1 MSQQIINTN
10 KGTADSLKTGATKIN
25 SNFTELYTILANN
38 PIAIPSVAN
47 NSGKYLTTNGVTVSW
62 QPFTTP
68 NLATVATSGSYTD
81 LTNKPTIPAAYSSTS
96 INALSDVNTATNV
109 PTNGQPLVWNSVSS
123 NWIPGSVILD
133 SLSTLSDVTITSPSP
148 GQVLKYNGVAWIND
162 ADSTSGGAGVGT
174 VTNVS
179 VISLNGFAGTVA
191 TSSSTPAITI
201 TTSITGMLKGNG
213 TAISA
218 ATSGTD
224 YAPGTGALTTGI
236 IKSTTTTGALT
247 IAVAGT
253 DYQSPIG
260 TITGLVKGNGANAL
274 TAAVAGTDYQSAQSV
289 TGIVKSSGTTRSA
302 AVAGT
307 DYQAPVSATG
317 ILKSSG
323 VSGNVSAAIAGTDY
337 QSAQSVTGIVKSSG
351 TTRSAAVAGTDYA
364 PGTGALTTGIIKSTT
379 TTGALTI
386 AVAGTDYQSPIGT
399 ITGLVKGNG
408 ANALTAAVAGT
419 DYQSA
424 QSVTGIVKSSGTT
437 RSAAVAGTD
446 YQAPVSATGI
456 LKSSGVSGNVSAA
469 IAGTDY
475 QAPISLTTN
484 GSSGQATFSNN
495 TLNIPQY
502 TALAA
507 RNSTNATTASL
518 ANNAAGNITITG
530 WKSYMLLSIQTSVAA
545 WVTVYTSSAART
557 ADASRTITTDPTPGS
572 GVIAEVIT
580 TSASTQIFSPAVFG
594 FNDEE
599 SPSTDI
605 QVKVVNRSGSTAA
618 ITITMKLV
626 QLEV

>member
-1 MSQQIINTN
+1 MAQQIINTN

-47 NSGKYLTTNGVTVSW
+47 NSGKYLTTNGTTISWETVT
-62 QPFTTP
+62 
-68 NLATVATSGSYTD
+68 
-81 LTNKPTIPAAYSSTS
+81 
-96 INALSDVNTATNV
+96 
-109 PTNGQPLVWNSVSS
+109 PTNLT
-123 NWIPGSVILD
+123 I
-133 SLSTLSDVTITSPSP
+133 STLSGVTITSPAA

-162 ADSTSGGAGVGT
+162 ADATAAGAGSGT

-179 VISLNGFAGTVA
+179 VTSANGFAGFVA

-201 TTSITGMLKGNG
+201 STSITGMLKGTGTAITAAVVGTDYQAPISLTTNGSSGTATFSNNILNIPQYTGTGGTVTSASVTSANGFTGTVATASSTPAITIGTSITGVLKGNG

-218 ATSGTD
+218 A
-224 YAPGTGALTTGI
+224 
-236 IKSTTTTGALT
+236 
-247 IAVAGT
+247 VAGT
-253 DYQSPIG
+253 DYQAPIG

-302 AVAGT
+302 AV
-307 DYQAPVSATG
+307 
-317 ILKSSG
+317 L
-323 VSGNVSAAIAGTDY
+323 
-337 QSAQSVTGIVKSSG
+337 
-351 TTRSAAVAGTDYA
+351 GTDYA
-364 PGTGALTTGIIKSTT
+364 PGTSALTTGIVKSTT
-379 TTGALTI
+379 TTGALSI
-386 AVAGTDYQSPIGT
+386 AIAGTDYQAPIGT

-419 DYQSA
+419 DYQ
-424 QSVTGIVKSSGTT
+424 
-437 RSAAVAGTD
+437 
-446 YQAPVSATGI
+446 APVSATGI
-456 LKSSGVSGNVSAA
+456 LKSSGVSGNVTAA
-469 IAGTDY
+469 TSGTDY

-502 TALAA
+502 TALPV

-530 WKSYMLLSIQTSVAA
+530 WKSYMLLSIQTSAAA

-557 ADASRTITTDPTPGS
+557 ADASRTITSDPTPGS

-580 TSASTQIFSPAVFG
+580 TSATTQIFSPAVLG
-594 FNDEE
+594 FSDEV

>member
-337 QSAQSVTGIVKSSG
+337 Q
-351 TTRSAAVAGTDYA
+351 
-364 PGTGALTTGIIKSTT
+364 
-379 TTGALTI
+379 
-386 AVAGTDYQSPIGT
+386 
-399 ITGLVKGNG
+399 
-408 ANALTAAVAGT
+408 
-419 DYQSA
+419 
-424 QSVTGIVKSSGTT
+424 
-437 RSAAVAGTD
+437 
-446 YQAPVSATGI
+446 
-456 LKSSGVSGNVSAA
+456 
-469 IAGTDY
+469 
-475 QAPISLTTN
+475 APISLTTN

>member
-62 QPFTTP
+62 QPFTPP

-133 SLSTLSDVTITSPSP
+133 SLSTLSDVTITSPSA

-236 IKSTTTTGALT
+236 VKSTTTTGALT

-260 TITGLVKGNGANAL
+260 TISGLVKGNGANAL
-274 TAAVAGTDYQSAQSV
+274 TAAVAGTDYQLPIGTIS
-289 TGIVKSSGTTRSA
+289 GLVK
-302 AVAGT
+302 
-307 DYQAPVSATG
+307 
-317 ILKSSG
+317 
-323 VSGNVSAAIAGTDY
+323 GNGANALTAAIAGTDY

-408 ANALTAAVAGT
+408 ANTLTAAVAGT

-456 LKSSGVSGNVSAA
+456 LKSSGVSGNVTAA
-469 IAGTDY
+469 TAGTDY

-530 WKSYMLLSIQTSVAA
+530 WKSYMLLSIQTSAAA

-557 ADASRTITTDPTPGS
+557 ADASRTITSDPTPGS

-580 TSASTQIFSPAVFG
+580 TSATTQIFSPAVLG
-594 FNDEE
+594 FSDEV

-618 ITITMKLV
+618 ITITIKLV
-626 QLEV
+626 QLEA